1 MKMDFYFYF
10 LLVWEMRQLNNL
22 SRREIENDN
31 NNNILQFE
39 KKTKTTRFYREKC
52 LMLRLQ
58 WLVQNKGD
66 SNAEKSSVFL

>member
-22 SRREIENDN
+22 SRREIGNDN

-39 KKTKTTRFYREKC
+39 KQQK
-52 LMLRLQ
+52 
-58 WLVQNKGD
+58 
-66 SNAEKSSVFL
+66 